1 MTNHKISMKYNIEF
15 WGNGSKI
22 NLLFLLSPN
31 HCSKNTQR
39 NKSSKNWNP
48 NITNTTKL
56 GGKVFPWT
64 SSYAWVRTNHRPLE
78 NCHAVNICAEKKQ
91 KEELRNTHKYSPKR
105 SRCPF
110 VKAAKTERL
119 THSGGKCLPGPLSMD
134 WKGRRAVPFEFSELM
149 S

>member
-78 NCHAVNICAEKKQ
+78 NCHAVNICAERRRKKNYKTPTNIHQ
-91 KEELRNTHKYSPKR
+91 NVQGAHLLQQLKQRGSHTLVASAYLVPSLWSEREE
-105 SRCPF
+105 
-110 VKAAKTERL
+110 
-119 THSGGKCLPGPLSMD
+119 G
-134 WKGRRAVPFEFSELM
+134 AVPFEFSELM